1 MKLKRRI
8 NGEEELSR
16 WVDEKMKEE
25 LGIIEYKTGVGL
37 NPEEYERSK
46 SAAKKNSNGNKTWF
60 VSAAANKDTTT
71 N

>member
-1 MKLKRRI
+1 MKLKRKI
-8 NGEEELSR
+8 NGEDELSR
-16 WVDEKMKEE
+16 SVDEKMKEE

-37 NPEEYERSK
+37 NPEEYEWS
-46 SAAKKNSNGNKTWF
+46 SNGNKTWF